1 MSKTNSTDSSSIDDN
16 LLATESCE
24 KIISN
29 LKESPELRSQGLGT
43 VFKDWLTVLVAVLQ
57 RDDSAYNT
65 ALDNHL
71 MGNPDSNTRT
81 QAAEAFA
88 EAFAALLTET
98 KSQDRPLLGD
108 VYMDVGHRSESLG
121 QHFSPYHICKLMAE
135 MQVNGNDITEATED
149 NPLRIADPACG
160 DSRMQI
166 AVSKA
171 ARSQREDIPIYV
183 EGIDLDETCAKMSV
197 INLAIYQIPS
207 RVYHGN
213 SLTQEMHTVWEID
226 PTSRGLLPVVN
237 QIDDPDPPLQL
248 LSEDNTSTDTPSP
261 EETSQPTQPNVPSDK
276 SNSELSDFL

>member
-1 MSKTNSTDSSSIDDN
+1 MSKTNSTDSSSSDEN

-24 KIISN
+24 KVISN

-43 VFKDWLTVLVAVLQ
+43 VFKDWLTVLIAVLQ
-57 RDDSAYNT
+57 RDDDAYET

-71 MGNPDSNTRT
+71 LGDSDSNTRT
-81 QAAEAFA
+81 QATEAFA

-98 KSQDRPLLGD
+98 KTQGRPLLGD
-108 VYMDVGHRSESLG
+108 VYMDVGHRSDALG
-121 QHFSPYHICKLMAE
+121 QHFSPFHICELMAE
-135 MQVNGNDITEATED
+135 LQVNSNDITEATKD
-149 NPLRIADPACG
+149 DPLRIADPACG

-166 AVSKA
+166 AVAKA
-171 ARSQREDIPIYV
+171 ARSQQEDVPIYI

-213 SLTQEMHTVWEID
+213 SLTQEMHTAWEID
-226 PTSRGLLPVVN
+226 PTSRGLLPAVK

-248 LSEDNTSTDTPSP
+248 LSEDDTSEDTSSA
-261 EETSQPTQPNVPSDK
+261 EQTSLPTQPNVSADQSD
-276 SNSELSDFL
+276 SELTDFL